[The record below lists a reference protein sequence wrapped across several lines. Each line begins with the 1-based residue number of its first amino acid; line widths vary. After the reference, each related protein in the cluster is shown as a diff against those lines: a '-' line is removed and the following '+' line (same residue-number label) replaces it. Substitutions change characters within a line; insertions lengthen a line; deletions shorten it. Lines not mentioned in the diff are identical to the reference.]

1 MKKLLE
7 VMACLRDPQTGCP
20 WDVEQ
25 TFSTIAPYTIEE
37 AYEVAGAIDRGDL
50 EQLQD
55 ELGDLLL
62 QVVFHAQMAKEA
74 GAFDF
79 DAVAGSIVAKMVRRH
94 PHVFG
99 DAQVASA
106 AAQTR
111 AWEAHKAEERASAGH
126 DRVLDGVSPGL
137 PALLRAHKLG
147 KRAAGVGF
155 DWPDAAGARA
165 KIDEELDELSGAVE
179 EADAAAVAE
188 EVGDLLFAV
197 ANLGRKLGVNPEEA
211 LRRANGKFESRFAQV
226 EQAVQASGDDW
237 SAFDLAALEALWG
250 RAKARETSSAD

>member
-111 AWEAHKAEERASAGH
+111 AWEAHKAEERASTGH
-126 DRVLDGVSPGL
+126 DRVLDGVSPGQ

-237 SAFDLAALEALWG
+237 SAFDLAALDALWG
-250 RAKARETSSAD
+250 QAKARETSSAD